1 MGGEQS
7 MSIAAMIDGSE
18 IDAINDESRNV
29 GKARS
34 HMMIEEPEDDFQS
47 PFTKRGLFTQQEDD
61 S

>member
-1 MGGEQS
+1 

-18 IDAINDESRNV
+18 IDAINDESRIV